1 MEGGDPLVSVV
12 IPTHN
17 RPAMLEEALTSVAA
31 QTYEHLEV
39 IVVDDASPTPA
50 EETVAAASIPARVI
64 RHERNRGA
72 NRART
77 TGIEAATGEV
87 IAFLDD
93 DDRWDPAKLERQV
106 RALRASGAGV
116 VLVGQHYVDE
126 SGAVTSVKRP
136 EIDGPARA
144 ALFRG
149 KTAGSFS
156 TMAVRRDVIEAAGM
170 PDPELPSL
178 QDREWLIRLAAHT
191 TFRSLPA
198 PLVVRRIGEYEQIG
212 DRFVERRD
220 QTFHR
225 MLETHGDAAAR
236 HGLRRAF
243 EAGLAR
249 GVAASALRAG
259 AHADARAFALRAIR
273 AAPTDHRGYLLAL
286 MALGGGRPYRS
297 ARRVKHRLGR
307 LMHG

>member
-1 MEGGDPLVSVV
+1 MEAGDPLVSVV
-12 IPTHN
+12 IPTHD
-17 RPAMLEEALTSVAA
+17 RPAMLREAIASVSA
-31 QTYEHLEV
+31 QTYDRLEV

-50 EETVAAASIPARVI
+50 EETLGVDAVPVRVI

-77 TGIEAATGEV
+77 SGIAAADGEIV
-87 IAFLDD
+87 AFLDD
-93 DDRWDPAKLERQV
+93 DDRWEPTKLEKQIE
-106 RALRASGAGV
+106 ALRASHSGV
-116 VLVGQHYVDE
+116 VLVGQRYVDE
-126 SGAVTSVKRP
+126 SGTITSIKRP

-156 TMAVRRDVIEAAGM
+156 TMAVRRDVIDAAGV

-178 QDREWLIRLAAHT
+178 QDREWLIRLAEHC
-191 TFRSLPA
+191 TFRSLPD

-220 QTFHR
+220 LTFRR
-225 MLETHGDAAAR
+225 MLEKHGDAAAR
-236 HGLRRAF
+236 HDLREAF

-259 AHADARAFALRAIR
+259 AHDDARAFALRAIR

-286 MALGGGRPYRS
+286 MSLGGGRPYRS
-297 ARRVKHRLGR
+297 ARRVKHRVGR
-307 LMHG
+307 MMHG